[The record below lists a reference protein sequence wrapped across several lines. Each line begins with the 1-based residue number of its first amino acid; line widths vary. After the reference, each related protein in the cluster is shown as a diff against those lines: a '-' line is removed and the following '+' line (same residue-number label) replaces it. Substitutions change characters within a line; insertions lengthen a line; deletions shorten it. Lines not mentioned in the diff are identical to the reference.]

1 MGTLPARAARRIPT
15 RTLIWLFHLSLPLLG
30 LWILLAH
37 PTLDVVWEDH
47 AVHFWLVLA
56 TALVNVGLAVV
67 VGWAAERRGDA
78 RLFLVALAFASASG
92 FFALHAAAT
101 PAVLL
106 ATPNASFVLSTPLG
120 IALAGAFGLA
130 SAYEP
135 TPAQAAGILARRRLL
150 AALLAVVLLA
160 WAVATIVPGS
170 PLGQPLPPETAQPM
184 LRWIAIVG
192 VTLLLA
198 AATGYL
204 GVYRRRPSVV
214 LVAIVTAF
222 ILLAE
227 ALVAVAESRSW
238 HASWWEWHV
247 LLLLA
252 FGYVAYSAHVQY
264 RREGRTTALFAALS
278 LEETVR
284 RLRDE
289 YAAALERLVGSIE
302 AAGREGRTVDVGRVA
317 AQLSADFGLTEGQ
330 AAVLARAAESL
341 AAERREV
348 RRLGLFRH
356 YLSPEVADALL
367 ADPSQAEL
375 GGATVDVSILFA
387 DLGGFTGFAERSAPT
402 AVVGLLN
409 AYFGAAVPAVLE
421 AGGTVVQF
429 VGDGLVAMFN
439 APVRQPDHALRAA
452 RAALE
457 IQRRTAALAE
467 GHPGWPRFRVA
478 IASGPALVGN
488 IGGEEVRSFTAIG
501 DTVNL
506 AARLQAEADVGSVLV
521 GPSTAERLG
530 DAAELR
536 PRGELRLRGRS
547 SPVAAFELVA
557 LREPPSRATTPARA

>member
-1 MGTLPARAARRIPT
+1 MATLASRAARRFAP
-15 RTLIWLFHLSLPLLG
+15 RVLIWLFHLALPLVG
-30 LWILLAH
+30 LWLLLAN
-37 PTLDVVWEDH
+37 PQFDVVWEDH
-47 AVHFWLVLA
+47 DAHFWLILA
-56 TALVNVGLAVV
+56 TALVNLGLAVLI
-67 VGWAAERRGDA
+67 GRAAGGRGDA
-78 RLFLVALAFASASG
+78 RLFLVALAFTSASG
-92 FFALHAAAT
+92 FFALHAVAT
-101 PAVLL
+101 PAVVLM
-106 ATPNASFVLSTPLG
+106 TPNASFVLSTPIG
-120 IALAGAFGLA
+120 IAVAGAFGLA

-135 TPAQAAGILARRRLL
+135 STAQADAILARRRPLV
-150 AALLAVVLLA
+150 ALLALA
-160 WAVATIVPGS
+160 LAAWGVATLVPGS
-170 PLGQPLPPETAQPM
+170 PIGQPLPAEAAQPI
-184 LRWIAIVG
+184 LRLIAVVG
-192 VTLLLA
+192 ATLLLA
-198 AATGYL
+198 AAAGYV
-204 GVYRRRPSVV
+204 GVFRRRPSVV

-227 ALVAVAESRSW
+227 ALVATAESRSW

-252 FGYVAYSAHVQY
+252 FGYVAYSAHIQY
-264 RREGRTTALFAALS
+264 RREGGTTALFGALS

-284 RLRDE
+284 KMRDE
-289 YAAALERLVGSIE
+289 YAAALERLVGMIE
-302 AAGREGRTVDVGRVA
+302 AAAREGRAVDIGL
-317 AQLSADFGLTEGQ
+317 LSARLSAEFGLTEGQ

-387 DLGGFTGFAERSAPT
+387 DLGGFTSFAERSAPT

-421 AGGTVVQF
+421 QGGTVVQF

-439 APVRQPDHALRAA
+439 APVRQPDHPLRAA

-457 IQRRTAALAE
+457 IQHRAAALAE
-467 GHPGWPRFRVA
+467 GHPEWPRFRVA
-478 IASGPALVGN
+478 VASGPALVGN
-488 IGGEEVRSFTAIG
+488 VGGEEVRSFTAIG

-506 AARLQAEADVGSVLV
+506 AARLQAEAAIGSVLV

-530 DAAELR
+530 DAATLR
-536 PRGELRLRGRS
+536 PVGELQLRGRS
-547 SPVAAFELVA
+547 HPVAAFELVA
-557 LREPPSRATTPARA
+557 LHEPPPQATTPARS

>member
-1 MGTLPARAARRIPT
+1 MAMLASRAARRIPP
-15 RTLIWLFHLSLPLLG
+15 RTLIWLFHLSLPLVG
-30 LWILLAH
+30 LWLLLAN
-37 PTLDVVWEDH
+37 PQFDVVWEDH
-47 AVHFWLVLA
+47 GVHFWLILA
-56 TALVNVGLAVV
+56 TALVNVGLAVLI
-67 VGWAAERRGDA
+67 GRAAGGRGVA
-78 RLFLVALAFASASG
+78 RLFLVALGFAAASG

-101 PAVLL
+101 PSVLL
-106 ATPNASFVLSTPLG
+106 MTPNASFVLSTPLG

-135 TPAQAAGILARRRLL
+135 TSAQSDAILRRRWLL
-150 AALLAVVLLA
+150 VGLLVLA
-160 WAVATIVPGS
+160 MAGWAVATIVPGS
-170 PLGQPLPPETAQPM
+170 PLGQPLSPQAAQPL
-184 LRWIAIVG
+184 LRGIAVVG
-192 VTLLLA
+192 VTLLLGA
-198 AATGYL
+198 ALGYF

-222 ILLAE
+222 VLLAE
-227 ALVAVAESRSW
+227 ALVATAESRSW
-238 HASWWEWHV
+238 HASWWEWHIV
-247 LLLLA
+247 LLLA

-264 RREGRTTALFAALS
+264 RREGGTTALFGALS
-278 LEETVR
+278 LEDSVR

-289 YAAALERLVGSIE
+289 YAAALERLVGLME
-302 AAGREGRTVDVGRVA
+302 EAGREGRTVEVGR
-317 AQLSADFGLTEGQ
+317 LSARLSAEFGLTEGQ

-387 DLGGFTGFAERSAPT
+387 DLGGFTSFAERSAPT

-409 AYFGAAVPAVLE
+409 AYFAAGVPAVLQQ
-421 AGGTVVQF
+421 GGTVVQF

-439 APVRQPDHALRAA
+439 APVRQPDHPIRAA

-467 GHPGWPRFRVA
+467 GHPDWPRFRVA
-478 IASGPALVGN
+478 VASGPALVGN
-488 IGGEEVRSFTAIG
+488 VGGEEVRSFTAIG

-506 AARLQAEADVGSVLV
+506 AARLQAEAAIGSVLV
-521 GPSTAERLG
+521 SPSTAERLG
-530 DAAELR
+530 DAATLR
-536 PRGELRLRGRS
+536 PVGELQLRGKSR
-547 SPVAAFELVA
+547 PVAAFELVA
-557 LREPPSRATTPARA
+557 LREPAPPAPSE